1 MMSFSSS
8 AATRRY
14 AVAMGVSPWLRDGK
28 LCLSPDGT
36 TRGGASGI
44 HFVPLGLGACRD
56 ADHGLTPMATAYRP
70 VRTES
75 QERMTRR
82 IRKRHLH
89 RQPQE
94 FQAVLPHLP
103 RRRKKLRTA

>member
-1 MMSFSSS
+1 MRL

-14 AVAMGVSPWLRDGK
+14 AVAMGESPWFRDGK

-70 VRTES
+70 VGTES
-75 QERMTRR
+75 QERMTQLVSEL
-82 IRKRHLH
+82 KGQFAESAKL
-89 RQPQE
+89 E
-94 FQAVLPHLP
+94 QAIKANLKGLGYVME
-103 RRRKKLRTA
+103 KQ